1 MSDAGA
7 PVLPAATL
15 ARWSTL
21 DFDAALA
28 EARTVAPAPLET
40 AAALVAAALP
50 RAEQTPDA
58 SARWLDLADALVSAE
73 DAGSPLRAE
82 LAYARARVLAQTGRL
97 DQAEAAL
104 RQAQTAW
111 RDAGRTAAAAR
122 ANLGLTQIL
131 AMQGRLDEA
140 ETAAR
145 AAVTGLEQDRDE
157 QEGGEQDGEGDAAS
171 VPLLAARA
179 WRNLGTVQ
187 TLRERHARALESFG
201 HARHRLA
208 RMPAAPEQQTELA
221 HTLLNEASAF
231 TFLDAV
237 DPAEASLRAAIDLFA
252 AAADSVNQG
261 RTRTN
266 LGRLL
271 VRTGRLAPALAEFE
285 AAARDLLGSELVV
298 ETADAD
304 ALRMADELLLEWALG
319 YLALNLHPEAARLL
333 DKAEQL
339 FRQAGQPFELAQT
352 LYTRAALARAQGEVD
367 AAGAAAAA
375 ALALWVQLDNPY
387 WYNRTRLLQAQL
399 ALATGDPA
407 AALAD
412 VSAMPV
418 PDDDD
423 DAAAPTAWDTALR
436 VQVTLVQVDA
446 HLALDDVDG
455 AAASLAQ
462 AAAIGALDALPP
474 DLAVQ
479 VAYARG
485 RVARAQGDD
494 VGARAAFQDAVA
506 RLERQ
511 RATLTL
517 EQMRAAYLL
526 DKDALFSDLI
536 LSLLAQPA
544 PSTATLG
551 AVFDTIERLRSRVLL
566 EQLLAVT
573 DAAEDGTRDAPAA
586 QGDDAAL
593 RDELRRRLNWLYN
606 RLLGEEGSRHPF
618 VELSRELQRTEAQL
632 ARLELRRAPA
642 LPLAEPLPLADLQ
655 RRMPAGQV
663 AVIYYVAADEVMALV
678 VTADDAVL
686 QRNLTCVA
694 ALQDAVD
701 EFHFQLGRM
710 EVRGGSEARLR
721 RMAVEMRAVLGR
733 LHTLLVAPFADRL
746 DGRAVTWIPF
756 GLLHQVPFHAL
767 WQGDGYLLERVTCT
781 YAPSATL
788 AARGWQGAAH
798 GPLRT
803 VAALAVDD
811 PSIPAARLEAETV
824 ARAAPDA
831 HLFVADEAGA
841 AGLRRAAAAADV
853 LHIATHG
860 LFRRDNPFFSALKL
874 ADGWI
879 DVHELYRLPLAAR
892 LVVLS
897 ACESGAARPTGGDE
911 LIGLARGFLAA
922 GAHTLVVSRW
932 NVHDAMGAALMTQ
945 FHAHLRREDAAARAA
960 STTDVAAAALRAAQI
975 EAIRAGAHPYFWAP
989 FQVIG

>member
-1 MSDAGA
+1 
-7 PVLPAATL
+7 
-15 ARWSTL
+15 
-21 DFDAALA
+21 
-28 EARTVAPAPLET
+28 
-40 AAALVAAALP
+40 
-50 RAEQTPDA
+50 
-58 SARWLDLADALVSAE
+58 
-73 DAGSPLRAE
+73 
-82 LAYARARVLAQTGRL
+82 
-97 DQAEAAL
+97 
-104 RQAQTAW
+104 
-111 RDAGRTAAAAR
+111 
-122 ANLGLTQIL
+122 
-131 AMQGRLDEA
+131 
-140 ETAAR
+140 
-145 AAVTGLEQDRDE
+145 
-157 QEGGEQDGEGDAAS
+157 
-171 VPLLAARA
+171 
-179 WRNLGTVQ
+179 
-187 TLRERHARALESFG
+187 
-201 HARHRLA
+201 
-208 RMPAAPEQQTELA
+208 
-221 HTLLNEASAF
+221 
-231 TFLDAV
+231 
-237 DPAEASLRAAIDLFA
+237 
-252 AAADSVNQG
+252 
-261 RTRTN
+261 
-266 LGRLL
+266 
-271 VRTGRLAPALAEFE
+271 
-285 AAARDLLGSELVV
+285 
-298 ETADAD
+298 
-304 ALRMADELLLEWALG
+304 
-319 YLALNLHPEAARLL
+319 
-333 DKAEQL
+333 
-339 FRQAGQPFELAQT
+339 
-352 LYTRAALARAQGEVD
+352 
-367 AAGAAAAA
+367 
-375 ALALWVQLDNPY
+375 
-387 WYNRTRLLQAQL
+387 
-399 ALATGDPA
+399 
-407 AALAD
+407 
-412 VSAMPV
+412 
-418 PDDDD
+418 
-423 DAAAPTAWDTALR
+423 
-436 VQVTLVQVDA
+436 
-446 HLALDDVDG
+446 
-455 AAASLAQ
+455 
-462 AAAIGALDALPP
+462 
-474 DLAVQ
+474 
-479 VAYARG
+479 
-485 RVARAQGDD
+485 
-494 VGARAAFQDAVA
+494 
-506 RLERQ
+506 ERQ

-733 LHTLLVAPFADRL
+733 LYTLLVAPFADRL

>member
-1 MSDAGA
+1 MI
-7 PVLPAATL
+7 
-15 ARWSTL
+15 
-21 DFDAALA
+21 
-28 EARTVAPAPLET
+28 
-40 AAALVAAALP
+40 
-50 RAEQTPDA
+50 
-58 SARWLDLADALVSAE
+58 
-73 DAGSPLRAE
+73 
-82 LAYARARVLAQTGRL
+82 LAQ
-97 DQAEAAL
+97 
-104 RQAQTAW
+104 
-111 RDAGRTAAAAR
+111 
-122 ANLGLTQIL
+122 
-131 AMQGRLDEA
+131 
-140 ETAAR
+140 
-145 AAVTGLEQDRDE
+145 
-157 QEGGEQDGEGDAAS
+157 
-171 VPLLAARA
+171 
-179 WRNLGTVQ
+179 
-187 TLRERHARALESFG
+187 
-201 HARHRLA
+201 
-208 RMPAAPEQQTELA
+208 
-221 HTLLNEASAF
+221 
-231 TFLDAV
+231 LDA
-237 DPAEASLRAAIDLFA
+237 
-252 AAADSVNQG
+252 
-261 RTRTN
+261 
-266 LGRLL
+266 
-271 VRTGRLAPALAEFE
+271 
-285 AAARDLLGSELVV
+285 
-298 ETADAD
+298 
-304 ALRMADELLLEWALG
+304 
-319 YLALNLHPEAARLL
+319 
-333 DKAEQL
+333 
-339 FRQAGQPFELAQT
+339 
-352 LYTRAALARAQGEVD
+352 
-367 AAGAAAAA
+367 
-375 ALALWVQLDNPY
+375 
-387 WYNRTRLLQAQL
+387 
-399 ALATGDPA
+399 ATGDAA

-412 VSAMPV
+412 VSAMHWPRRRV
-418 PDDDD
+418 TVT
-423 DAAAPTAWDTALR
+423 DAAAPTAWDTASR
-436 VQVTLVQVDA
+436 VQTTLVQVDA
-446 HLALDDVDG
+446 HLALGDVAG
-455 AAASLAQ
+455 AATSLAQ
-462 AAAIGALDALPP
+462 AAAIGAPAALPP

-485 RVARAQGDD
+485 RVARAQGDETA
-494 VGARAAFQDAVA
+494 ARAAFQDAVA

-517 EQMRAAYLL
+517 EQMRASYLL

-573 DAAEDGTRDAPAA
+573 DAAAEDATAEGAAAEDETQDAGAT

-618 VELSRELQRTEAQL
+618 VELSQELQRTEAQL
-632 ARLELRRAPA
+632 ARLELRRAPS
-642 LPLAEPLPLADLQ
+642 LPLAQPLPLADLQ
-655 RRMPAGQV
+655 RRMPAAQV

-710 EVRGGSEARLR
+710 EVPGGSEARLR

-746 DGRAVTWIPF
+746 DGRKVTWIPF

-788 AARGWQGAAH
+788 AARGWQDAVH

-841 AGLRRAAAAADV
+841 AGLRRAAAADV

-932 NVHDAMGAALMTQ
+932 NVHDATGAALMTR
-945 FHAHLRREDAAARAA
+945 FHAHLRQEDAAAHAG
-960 STTDVAAAALRAAQI
+960 STTDVAAAALRAAQV
-975 EAIRAGAHPYFWAP
+975 EAIHAGAHPYFWAP

>member
-1 MSDAGA
+1 
-7 PVLPAATL
+7 
-15 ARWSTL
+15 
-21 DFDAALA
+21 
-28 EARTVAPAPLET
+28 
-40 AAALVAAALP
+40 
-50 RAEQTPDA
+50 
-58 SARWLDLADALVSAE
+58 
-73 DAGSPLRAE
+73 
-82 LAYARARVLAQTGRL
+82 
-97 DQAEAAL
+97 
-104 RQAQTAW
+104 
-111 RDAGRTAAAAR
+111 
-122 ANLGLTQIL
+122 
-131 AMQGRLDEA
+131 
-140 ETAAR
+140 
-145 AAVTGLEQDRDE
+145 
-157 QEGGEQDGEGDAAS
+157 
-171 VPLLAARA
+171 
-179 WRNLGTVQ
+179 
-187 TLRERHARALESFG
+187 
-201 HARHRLA
+201 
-208 RMPAAPEQQTELA
+208 
-221 HTLLNEASAF
+221 NEASAF
-231 TFLDAV
+231 TFLDAI
-237 DPAEASLRAAIDLFA
+237 DPAETALRTAIDLFA

-266 LGRLL
+266 VGRLL

-285 AAARDLLGSELVV
+285 AAARDLLGSELAV

-304 ALRMADELLLEWALG
+304 ALRLADELLLEWALG

-333 DKAEQL
+333 DKAEHL

-352 LYTRAALARAQGEVD
+352 LYTRAALARAQGEID
-367 AAGAAAAA
+367 TARAAAAA
-375 ALALWVQLDNPY
+375 ALDLWEQLDNPY
-387 WYNRTRLLQAQL
+387 WRNRTRLILAQL
-399 ALATGDPA
+399 DLATGDPA

-412 VSAMPV
+412 VSAMLATPAG
-418 PDDDD
+418 DADA
-423 DAAAPTAWDTALR
+423 DAAAPTAWDTASR
-436 VQVTLVQVDA
+436 VQATLVQVDA
-446 HLALDDVDG
+446 HLALGDVAG

-462 AAAIGALDALPP
+462 TAAIGAPDALPP

-485 RVARAQGDD
+485 RVARAQGDETA
-494 VGARAAFQDAVA
+494 ARAAFQDAVA

-517 EQMRAAYLL
+517 EQMRASYLL

-573 DAAEDGTRDAPAA
+573 DATAEDATAEGAAAEDETQDASAT

-618 VELSRELQRTEAQL
+618 VELSQELQRTEAQL
-632 ARLELRRAPA
+632 ARLELRRAPS
-642 LPLAEPLPLADLQ
+642 LPLAQPLPLADLQ
-655 RRMPAGQV
+655 RRMPAAQV

-686 QRNLTCVA
+686 QRNLTRVA

-710 EVRGGSEARLR
+710 EVPGGSEARLR

-746 DGRAVTWIPF
+746 DGRKVTWIPF

-788 AARGWQGAAH
+788 AARGWQDAVH

-841 AGLRRAAAAADV
+841 AGLRRAAAADV

-892 LVVLS
+892 LVILS

-932 NVHDAMGAALMTQ
+932 NVHDATGAALMTR
-945 FHAHLRREDAAARAA
+945 FHAHLRQEDAAARAG
-960 STTDVAAAALRAAQI
+960 STTDVAAAALRAAQV
-975 EAIRAGAHPYFWAP
+975 EAIHAGAHPYFWAP